1 MGRKRALAPYPAFSL
16 NLPFSLTVDEAFAL
30 SVPKPFRLQQKTVSD
45 VISLSLFQTVDKV
58 CFIV

>member
-1 MGRKRALAPYPAFSL
+1 MPLTRLFSL
-16 NLPFSLTVDEAFAL
+16 HLPFSLTVDEAFAL

>member
-1 MGRKRALAPYPAFSL
+1 MPLPGFFFTAFALLS
-16 NLPFSLTVDEAFAL
+16 TVDEAFAL

>member
-1 MGRKRALAPYPAFSL
+1 MPLTRLFHCICPSL
-16 NLPFSLTVDEAFAL
+16 LLWMRLSLCQYRSL
-30 SVPKPFRLQQKTVSD
+30 SDCSKKTVSD